1 MCTDINPFDSCCYMS
16 EMDSWTA
23 RVRAIKAGN
32 PQAKVL
38 ATFHATE
45 IWLEDISAAHRWL
58 PPKCLMRNKDGS
70 ACTWWKNLVFTNNL
84 FQPECLQ
91 AAVDNEQ
98 LAHRKMYP
106 TTEDGTFVVGNS
118 VKLSEYS
125 LQPVRPYVAEK
136 GQHTE
141 MVLAELARNGKL

>member
-1 MCTDINPFDSCCYMS
+1 
-16 EMDSWTA
+16 MDSWTA

-91 AAVDNEQ
+91 AAVDNALRPLPALIAAGVDGVFLGAHSLLPLATASADRVERCRRRGDPLQ
-98 LAHRKMYP
+98 LR
-106 TTEDGTFVVGNS
+106 
-118 VKLSEYS
+118 
-125 LQPVRPYVAEK
+125 LQLGR
-136 GQHTE
+136 
-141 MVLAELARNGKL
+141 

>member
-1 MCTDINPFDSCCYMS
+1 MFKP
-16 EMDSWTA
+16 ELERALAKRTA
-23 RVRAIKAGN
+23 AEWCERL
-32 PQAKVL
+32 QAKGVPCGEV
-38 ATFHATE
+38 A
-45 IWLEDISAAHRWL
+45 D
-58 PPKCLMRNKDGS
+58 
-70 ACTWWKNLVFTNNL
+70 
-84 FQPECLQ
+84 LQ

-141 MVLAELARNGKL
+141 VVLAELARNGKL